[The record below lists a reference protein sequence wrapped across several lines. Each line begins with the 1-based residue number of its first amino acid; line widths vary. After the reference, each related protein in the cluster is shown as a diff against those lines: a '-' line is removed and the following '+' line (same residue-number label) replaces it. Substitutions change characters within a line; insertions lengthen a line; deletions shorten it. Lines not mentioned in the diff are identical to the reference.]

1 MSRKYLFFAFIAAIG
16 LIFLVRL
23 FFVQVVDDS
32 YKIAAENNATRKLR
46 QYAPRG
52 YVYDRNGKILIANQ
66 IAYDLMVV
74 PRQVKDFDTAAF
86 CSLLKISKQDFI
98 QKLAKAKHY
107 SPYKPSLFY
116 KLISQAQF
124 ASIQEQLYKYQGFY
138 PQKRLLRN
146 YPNKSA
152 ANVVGY
158 IGEVSDSYIKSHPNY
173 QMGDLIGKAGIDKSY
188 NHVLSGKAGVKYVM
202 VDNHNREKGAFLGGK
217 YDTLAQPGLDIIS
230 TIDIDLQQYGEYL
243 MHGKRGSIVAIEPA
257 TGEILALISNP
268 GYDPN
273 LLVGR
278 QRSKNYAMLEA
289 DSLNK
294 PLYDRA
300 ILAEYPPGSPFKL
313 VNALVGLQEGVITT
327 ETAFTCHHGYHAG
340 GLHVACHCGGG
351 SFALIRSISKS
362 CNNYYCSVFR
372 RIVEKYPNAHEGIDV
387 WSNHVK
393 SFGLGTFLNNDLPT
407 GRKGLVPTSNYYD
420 WRLGY
425 TGWKALTVISLGIGQ
440 GELLVT
446 PIQLSNLAAAI
457 ANRGYYYTPHMVKEI
472 GNKPISD
479 TNFTKPKY
487 TTINP
492 EYFEPVIEGM
502 YQVFESGT
510 ARASRL
516 DSIAMCGKTG
526 TAENPHGQD
535 HSIFLAFAPKDN
547 PKIAIAIIVENGYW
561 GSRWAAPI
569 ASLMMEMHITGKVSR
584 PALEKRM
591 YDGLLYDEYKKQL
604 RERYKTDTL
613 FIPNF

>member
-1 MSRKYLFFAFIAAIG
+1 MNRQYLFYFFFIATGI
-16 LIFLVRL
+16 IFLLRL
-23 FFVQVVDDS
+23 FQIQVMDDN

-52 YVYDRNGKILIANQ
+52 YIYDRNGKLLVANQ

-74 PRQVKDFDTAAF
+74 PRQVKDLDTLGLCA
-86 CSLLKISKQDFI
+86 LLNITREDFEER
-98 QKLAKAKHY
+98 LHKAKVY
-107 SPYKPSLFY
+107 STYKPTLFF
-116 KLISQAQF
+116 KMISRQRFAQ
-124 ASIQEQLYKYQGFY
+124 IQEQLHKYQGFY

-146 YPNKSA
+146 YPYYTA

-158 IGEVSDSYIKSHPNY
+158 IGEVTPAFIKSNPEY

-188 NHVLSGKAGVKYVM
+188 EELLRGEAGVKYVM
-202 VDNHNREKGAFLGGK
+202 VDNHNRVKGAFLEGK
-217 YDTLAQPGLDIIS
+217 YDTLAQPGYDLVS

-243 MHGKRGSIVAIEPA
+243 MHGKRGSIVAIEPG
-257 TGEILALISNP
+257 TGEILALVSSP

-278 QRSKNYAMLEA
+278 DRSANYNKLYA
-289 DSLNK
+289 DTLNM
-294 PLYDRA
+294 PLFDRA

-313 VNALVGLQEGVITT
+313 VNALIGLQEGVITT
-327 ETAFTCHHGYHAG
+327 ETAFTCHHGFHAG

-351 SFALIRSISKS
+351 SFALVRSISKS
-362 CNNYYCSVFR
+362 CNNYYCTVFR
-372 RIVEKYPNAHEGIDV
+372 NIIEKYPNSHQGLDV

-393 SFGLGTFLNNDLPT
+393 SFGLGKFLNNDLPT
-407 GRKGLVPTSNYYD
+407 GRKGLVPTADYYD
-420 WRLGY
+420 KRLGY

-440 GELLVT
+440 GEMLVT
-446 PIQLSNLAAAI
+446 PIQLANLAAGI
-457 ANRGYYYTPHMVKEI
+457 ANRGYYYTPHMVKAI
-472 GNKPISD
+472 NGKPITD

-487 TTINP
+487 TTIEP
-492 EYFEPVIEGM
+492 QYFEPVIQGM
-502 YQVFESGT
+502 YEVFENGT

-547 PKIAIAIIVENGYW
+547 PQIAIAIIVENGYW

-569 ASLMMEMHITGKVSR
+569 ASLMMEKHITGKVTR
-584 PALEKRM
+584 PAMEKRM
-591 YDGLLYDEYKKQL
+591 YDGVLYEEYKKQL
-604 RERYKTDTL
+604 LEKYGTDTT

>member
-1 MSRKYLFFAFIAAIG
+1 MNRQYLFYFFFIATGI
-16 LIFLVRL
+16 IFLLRL
-23 FFVQVVDDS
+23 FQIQVMDDN

-52 YVYDRNGKILIANQ
+52 YIYDRNGKLLVANQ
-66 IAYDLMVV
+66 IAYDLIVV
-74 PRQVKDFDTAAF
+74 PRQVKDLDTLGLCA
-86 CSLLKISKQDFI
+86 LLNITREDFEER
-98 QKLAKAKHY
+98 LHKAKVY
-107 SPYKPSLFY
+107 STYKPTLFF
-116 KLISQAQF
+116 KMISRQRFAQ
-124 ASIQEQLYKYQGFY
+124 IQEQLHKYQGFY

-146 YPNKSA
+146 YPYYTA

-158 IGEVSDSYIKSHPNY
+158 IGEVTPAFIKSNPEY

-188 NHVLSGKAGVKYVM
+188 EELLRGEAGVKYVM
-202 VDNHNREKGAFLGGK
+202 VDNHNRVKGAFLEGK
-217 YDTLAQPGLDIIS
+217 YDTLAQPGYDLVS

-243 MHGKRGSIVAIEPA
+243 MHGKRGSIVAIEPG
-257 TGEILALISNP
+257 TGEILALVSSP

-278 QRSKNYAMLEA
+278 DRSANYNKLYA
-289 DSLNK
+289 DTLNM
-294 PLYDRA
+294 PLFDRA

-313 VNALVGLQEGVITT
+313 VNALIGLQEGVITT
-327 ETAFTCHHGYHAG
+327 ETAFTCHHGFHAG

-351 SFALIRSISKS
+351 SFALVRSISKS
-362 CNNYYCSVFR
+362 CNNYYCTVFR
-372 RIVEKYPNAHEGIDV
+372 NIIEKYPNSHQGLDV

-393 SFGLGTFLNNDLPT
+393 SFGLGKFLNNDLPT
-407 GRKGLVPTSNYYD
+407 GRKGLVPTSDYYD
-420 WRLGY
+420 KRLGY

-440 GELLVT
+440 GEMLVT
-446 PIQLSNLAAAI
+446 PIQLANLAAGI
-457 ANRGYYYTPHMVKEI
+457 ANRGYYYTPHMVKAI
-472 GNKPISD
+472 NGKPITD

-487 TTINP
+487 TTIEP
-492 EYFEPVIEGM
+492 QYFEPVIQGM
-502 YQVFESGT
+502 YEVFENGT

-547 PKIAIAIIVENGYW
+547 PQIAIAIIVENGYW

-569 ASLMMEMHITGKVSR
+569 ASLMMEKHITGKVTR
-584 PALEKRM
+584 PAMEKRM
-591 YDGLLYDEYKKQL
+591 YDGVLYEEYKKQL
-604 RERYKTDTL
+604 LEKYGTDTT

>member
-1 MSRKYLFFAFIAAIG
+1 MNRQYLFYFFFIATGI
-16 LIFLVRL
+16 IFLLRL
-23 FFVQVVDDS
+23 FQIQVMDDS

-52 YVYDRNGKILIANQ
+52 YIYDRNGKLLVANQ
-66 IAYDLMVV
+66 ITYDLMVV
-74 PRQVKDFDTAAF
+74 PRQVKDLDTLGL
-86 CSLLKISKQDFI
+86 CNLLNITREDFEDRL
-98 QKLAKAKHY
+98 QTAKAY
-107 SPYKPSLFY
+107 SYYKPTLFF
-116 KLISQAQF
+116 KMISRQRFAQ
-124 ASIQEQLYKYQGFY
+124 IQEQLYKFQGFY

-146 YPNKSA
+146 YPYKTA

-158 IGEVSDSYIKSHPNY
+158 IGEVTPAFIKSNPEY

-188 NHVLSGKAGVKYVM
+188 EDLLRGEAGVKYVM
-202 VDNHNREKGAFLGGK
+202 VDNHNRVKGAFLEGK
-217 YDTLAQPGLDIIS
+217 YDTIAQPGFDLTS

-243 MHGKRGSIVAIEPA
+243 MHGKRGSIVAIEPS
-257 TGEILALISNP
+257 TGEILALVSSP

-278 QRSKNYAMLEA
+278 ERSANYNKLYA
-289 DSLNK
+289 DTLNM
-294 PLYDRA
+294 PLFDRA

-313 VNALVGLQEGVITT
+313 VNALIGLQEGVITT
-327 ETAFTCHHGYHAG
+327 ETAFTCHHGFHAG

-351 SFALIRSISKS
+351 SFALVRSISKS
-362 CNNYYCSVFR
+362 CNNYYCTVFR
-372 RIVEKYPNAHEGIDV
+372 NIIEKYPNSHQGLDV

-393 SFGLGTFLNNDLPT
+393 SFGLGKFLNNDLPT
-407 GRKGLVPTSNYYD
+407 GRKGLVPTSDYYD
-420 WRLGY
+420 KRLGY

-440 GELLVT
+440 GEMLVT
-446 PIQLSNLAAAI
+446 PIQLANLAAGI
-457 ANRGYYYTPHMVKEI
+457 ANRGYYYTPHMVKAI
-472 GNKPISD
+472 NGTPITD

-487 TTINP
+487 TTIEP
-492 EYFEPVIEGM
+492 QYFEPVIQGM
-502 YQVFESGT
+502 YEVFENGT
-510 ARASRL
+510 ARASRI
-516 DSIAMCGKTG
+516 DTIAMCGKTG

-569 ASLMMEMHITGKVSR
+569 ASLMMEKHITGKVTR

-591 YDGLLYDEYKKQL
+591 YEGVLYEEYKKQL
-604 RERYKTDTL
+604 MEKYGTDTT

>member
-1 MSRKYLFFAFIAAIG
+1 MNRQYLFYFFFISLG
-16 LIFLVRL
+16 VVFLLRL
-23 FFVQVVDDS
+23 FQIQVMDDS
-32 YKIAAENNATRKLR
+32 YKIAAENNATRKMR

-52 YVYDRNGKILIANQ
+52 YIYDRNNKLLVANQ

-74 PRQVKDFDTAAF
+74 PRMVKDLDTLGL
-86 CSLLKISKQDFI
+86 CNLLGISRQDFEER
-98 QKLAKAKHY
+98 LYNAKVY
-107 SPYKPSLFY
+107 SPYKPSLFF
-116 KLISQAQF
+116 KMISRQRF
-124 ASIQEQLYKYQGFY
+124 AEIQERLYKYKGFY
-138 PQKRLLRN
+138 TQKRLLRN
-146 YPNKSA
+146 YPYTTA

-158 IGEVSDSYIKSHPNY
+158 IGEVTTAFIKANPSY
-173 QMGDLIGKAGIDKSY
+173 QMGDLIGKAGMDKSY
-188 NHVLSGKAGVKYVM
+188 EPLLRGKAGVKYVM
-202 VDNHNREKGAFLGGK
+202 VDNHNREKGAFLEGK
-217 YDTLAQPGLDIIS
+217 YDTLAEPGYDLKS

-243 MHGKRGSIVAIEPA
+243 LHGKRGSIVAIEPG
-257 TGEILALISNP
+257 TGEILALVTSP

-278 QRSKNYAMLEA
+278 ERSHNYNLLDA

-327 ETAFTCHHGYHAG
+327 ETEFTCHHGFHAG
-340 GLHVACHCGGG
+340 GLTVACHCGGG

-362 CNNYYCSVFR
+362 CNNYYCTVFR
-372 RIVEKYPNAHEGIDV
+372 RIIEKYPNAHEGIDV

-393 SFGLGTFLNNDLPT
+393 SFGLGRYLNNDLPT
-407 GRKGLVPTSNYYD
+407 GRKGLVPTSDYYD
-420 WRLGY
+420 KRLGY

-457 ANRGYYYTPHMVKEI
+457 ANRGFYYTPHMVKEI
-472 GNKPISD
+472 NGKPISD
-479 TNFTKPKY
+479 TNFTKPKF
-487 TTINP
+487 TTIDP
-492 EYFEPVIEGM
+492 QYFEPVIEGM
-502 YQVFESGT
+502 YQVFENGT
-510 ARASRL
+510 ARASRI

-569 ASLMMEMHITGKVSR
+569 ASLMMEKHITGKVTR

-591 YDGLLYDEYKKQL
+591 YEGVLYEEYKKQL
-604 RERYKTDTL
+604 KEKYGTDSL